1 MGSTLYRLLSESLL
15 RTAAA
20 PATFIT
26 RSESYT
32 LGHNSLDMLVSAL
45 FFLAESDM
53 VEKEVLFDLQP
64 RRTKLGVNGMV

>member
-1 MGSTLYRLLSESLL
+1 M
-15 RTAAA
+15 
-20 PATFIT
+20 

-53 VEKEVLFDLQP
+53 VEKGVLFGLQP
-64 RRTKLGVNGMV
+64 RRTKLGVNGTV